1 MARAL
6 TVHVQAFADDLAK
19 AGMPRAWTALPAVA
33 LLHLVE
39 TVGVKCDGVSTI
51 VRAPALLPTHCCCRL
66 DTFRTEK
73 ADQARVV
80 SALSQHLSGW
90 MKAMADDDGM
100 GTLWTPPSS
109 VLEAIKTDVR

>member
-1 MARAL
+1 VARAL

-66 DTFRTEK
+66 DTRR
-73 ADQARVV
+73 ASPQDR
-80 SALSQHLSGW
+80 ALVLDTLSLQLRGW
-90 MKAMADDDGM
+90 VAHA
-100 GTLWTPPSS
+100 
-109 VLEAIKTDVR
+109 AA